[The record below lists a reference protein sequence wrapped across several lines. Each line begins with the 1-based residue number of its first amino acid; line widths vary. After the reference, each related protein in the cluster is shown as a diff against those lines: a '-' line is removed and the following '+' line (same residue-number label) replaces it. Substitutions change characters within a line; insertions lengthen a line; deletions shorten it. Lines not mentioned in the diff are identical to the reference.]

1 MASGQF
7 KVKVF
12 LMCEFC
18 IMNHL
23 PEYHVIKKETHFS
36 ISYGYQ
42 KCENDTCIRN
52 YSFYYIDFLAD
63 RGFNVCTQIR
73 GKKRNQLKGYT
84 IKEMNEKFTADFVIF
99 RPFLLISSSFQ

>member
-1 MASGQF
+1 MVAFTRKHLFDALESGHKLCHYF
-7 KVKVF
+7 RT
-12 LMCEFC
+12 
-18 IMNHL
+18 
-23 PEYHVIKKETHFS
+23 ETLAR
-36 ISYGYQ
+36 Y
-42 KCENDTCIRN
+42 N
-52 YSFYYIDFLAD
+52 YIDFLAD